1 MAGGSAG
8 TSTPAAGKKRGLGR
22 GLDSLIEKVEPKAD
36 EPVRTL
42 PLASLHPNRFQP
54 RSHFD
59 DAAIEDLA
67 ASIRA
72 QGIIQPLV
80 VTPEGDGYAI
90 VAGERRFRAARKAGL
105 EAVPVVVRQVADDR
119 ELLELALVENLQRS
133 DLNPIEEAEAYAALQ
148 EKFGLSQEA
157 VATRVGKARTTVTNA
172 LRLLRLPDEV
182 LDLLR
187 EGRLT
192 AGQARPLL
200 ALHDLTEQIQLADRA
215 LREGLSAREL
225 ERLTAPREERAKPPK
240 PPDRPPEVHTVAAE
254 ERLTRRLQ
262 TRVEIKR
269 QGKKGH
275 LRIHFHSEEELMR
288 LFDVLIERGENR

>member
-1 MAGGSAG
+1 VTGPAGN
-8 TSTPAAGKKRGLGR
+8 KRGVGR
-22 GLDSLIEKVEPKAD
+22 GHDAQIEKSVPTPD

-42 PLASLHPNRFQP
+42 QVASLHPNRFQP
-54 RSHFD
+54 RAYLD
-59 DAAIEDLA
+59 EAAIEDLV
-67 ASIRA
+67 ASVRA

-80 VTPEGDGYAI
+80 VTPEGEGYAI
-90 VAGERRFRAARKAGL
+90 IAGERRWRAAQKAGL
-105 EAVPVVVRQVADDR
+105 AAVPVVVRQVADDR

-148 EKFGLSQEA
+148 EKFGLSQEE
-157 VATRVGKARTTVTNA
+157 VAGRVGKARTTVTNA

-200 ALHDLTEQIQLADRA
+200 AIQDPEEQIRLADRA
-215 LREGLSAREL
+215 VRDGLSARDL
-225 ERLTAPREERAKPPK
+225 ERLAAEPQPEESRKPK
-240 PPDRPPEVHTVAAE
+240 KPDRPVEVHTAAAE

-269 QGKKGH
+269 QGKGGRGQ

-288 LFDVLIERGENR
+288 LFDVLIERGESR

>member
-1 MAGGSAG
+1 MTGGPAGAR
-8 TSTPAAGKKRGLGR
+8 KRGLGR
-22 GLDSLIEKVEPKAD
+22 GLDALIEKAEPKPD
-36 EPVRTL
+36 DPVRTL
-42 PLASLHPNRFQP
+42 PIDRLRPNRFQP
-54 RSHFD
+54 RTHFD
-59 DAAIEDLA
+59 DAAIEELA

-72 QGIIQPLV
+72 QGVVQPLV
-80 VTPEGDGYAI
+80 VTPDGDGYSI
-90 VAGERRFRAARKAGL
+90 IAGERRWRAARKAGL
-105 EAVPVVVRQVADDR
+105 ATVPVVVRLVSDDR

-187 EGRLT
+187 ENRLT

-200 ALHDLTEQIQLADRA
+200 ALQDPEEQIRLADRA
-215 LREGLSAREL
+215 VREGLSARDL
-225 ERLTAPREERAKPPK
+225 ERLTAPREDSPK
-240 PPDRPPEVHTVAAE
+240 PKKPDRPVEVHTAAAE

>member
-1 MAGGSAG
+1 MTGL
-8 TSTPAAGKKRGLGR
+8 AGKKRGLGR
-22 GLDSLIEKVEPKAD
+22 GLDALIEKAEPKPD

-42 PLASLHPNRFQP
+42 PVASLHPNRFQP
-54 RSHFD
+54 RTHFD
-59 DAAIEDLA
+59 EAAIEDLV
-67 ASIRA
+67 ASVRA

-80 VTPEGDGYAI
+80 VTPEGEGYAI
-90 VAGERRFRAARKAGL
+90 IAGERRWRAARKAGL
-105 EAVPVVVRQVADDR
+105 ETVPVVVRQVTDDR

-148 EKFGLSQEA
+148 EKFGLSQEE
-157 VATRVGKARTTVTNA
+157 VAGRVGKARTTVTNS

-200 ALHDLTEQIQLADRA
+200 AIADPEEQIRLADRA
-215 LREGLSAREL
+215 VRDGLSARDL
-225 ERLTAPREERAKPPK
+225 ERLAAEPQPEEKPK
-240 PPDRPPEVHTVAAE
+240 PKKPDRPVEVHTAAAE

-269 QGKKGH
+269 QGKGGRGQ

-288 LFDVLIERGENR
+288 LFDVLIERGESR

>member
-1 MAGGSAG
+1 MSGG
-8 TSTPAAGKKRGLGR
+8 TPAGRKRGLGR
-22 GLDSLIEKVEPKAD
+22 GLDALIEKAEAKPEA
-36 EPVRTL
+36 PVSSL
-42 PLASLHPNRFQP
+42 PLDRLHPNRFQP

-59 DAAIEDLA
+59 EAAIEDLA

-72 QGIIQPLV
+72 QGIVQPLV

-90 VAGERRFRAARKAGL
+90 IAGERRWRAARKAGL
-105 EAVPVVVRQVADDR
+105 EVVPVVVRAVADDR

-172 LRLLRLPDEV
+172 LRLLRLPDEI

-200 ALHDLTEQIQLADRA
+200 ALEDTDEQVQLADRA
-215 LREGLSAREL
+215 VREGLSARDL
-225 ERLTAPREERAKPPK
+225 ERLAAAHPLESPK
-240 PPDRPPEVHTVAAE
+240 PKKPDRPAEVHTAAAE

-288 LFDVLIERGENR
+288 LFDVLIERRELGKA

>member
-1 MAGGSAG
+1 MTGEK
-8 TSTPAAGKKRGLGR
+8 TSGKKRGLGR
-22 GLDSLIEKVEPKAD
+22 GLDALIEKAEAKPEEPAG
-36 EPVRTL
+36 TL
-42 PLASLHPNRFQP
+42 PIDRLHPNRFQP
-54 RSHFD
+54 RAHFD
-59 DAAIEDLA
+59 EAAIEDLA

-72 QGIIQPLV
+72 QGIVQPLV

-90 VAGERRFRAARKAGL
+90 IAGERRWRAARKAGL
-105 EAVPVVVRQVADDR
+105 ETVPVFIRPVAGDR

-148 EKFGLSQEA
+148 EKFGLSQEE

-182 LDLLR
+182 LDMVR

-200 ALHDLTEQIQLADRA
+200 ALAGPEEQIQLADRA
-215 LREGLSAREL
+215 VREGLSARDL
-225 ERLTAPREERAKPPK
+225 ERLTSGPREEPPK
-240 PPDRPPEVHTVAAE
+240 PKKPERPVEVHTAAAE

-288 LFDVLIERGENR
+288 LFDVLIERGEHR